1 MQIFL
6 TILVVS
12 VLALLATSRRLYALR
27 RRRPMIVLIS
37 GGWLAI
43 LAGAA
48 LGPSGA
54 ALITHRAVL
63 PMTPLLMVGLGWI
76 GLMVGLQLRRDV
88 LAALPRA
95 VKRLAVWD
103 AAVSLVVFGAIAWAG
118 LWIWVSER
126 GVGWFVGP
134 LALLAC
140 GGIGWSME
148 TRSLRA
154 RDDPGSQRLA
164 LMVRASAALG
174 AVLAVAVFGV
184 AESLGERVSA
194 TEMRIDMPEAAIRVG
209 VCVALAIAASV
220 LGRIGL
226 KLAGRTRDDQL
237 VVFLGVVALVA
248 GIGVQFRISPIFS
261 AMLVGIAIAN
271 MQGVD
276 VRQFERFILKAEHVV
291 AAMFAL
297 LAGVLLNTRIGVPEL
312 AIAMSIAAARL
323 LFKPPLFRMWAR
335 RVDRE
340 QIGSAS
346 VGIPADSGL
355 YIGPVRQSPLAIALA
370 VGFVLLEQRSE
381 LSTRLLT
388 IVAIAG
394 ILSDLIPLGTSIA
407 RHGFGRSAGG
417 TARSAHAGW
426 EGVSS

>member
-12 VLALLATSRRLYALR
+12 VLALLATSRRLYSLR
-27 RRRPMIVLIS
+27 RRRPMIVLVS

-43 LAGAA
+43 AAGVA

-54 ALITHRAVL
+54 ALIRDEAVL

-76 GLMVGLQLRRDV
+76 GLMVGLQVRRDV
-88 LAALPRA
+88 LAALPKS
-95 VKRLAVWD
+95 VKRLAAWD
-103 AAVSLVVFGAIAWAG
+103 AMFSLAVFGVIGFAG
-118 LWIWVSER
+118 LSIWVTER
-126 GVGWFVGP
+126 GPGWIAAP

-140 GGIGWSME
+140 CGIGWSME

-174 AVLAVAVFGV
+174 AVLAVGVFGV
-184 AESLGERVSA
+184 LASLGERVSA
-194 TEMRIDMPEAAIRVG
+194 TEMQIDVLGAAIRVG
-209 VCVALAIAASV
+209 ACIGLAIAASA
-220 LGRIGL
+220 LGRYGL
-226 KLAGRTRDDQL
+226 RLAGRTRDDQL

-248 GIGVQFRISPIFS
+248 GIAVQFRISPIFS
-261 AMLVGIAIAN
+261 AMLVGIVIAN
-271 MQGVD
+271 MHGLD
-276 VRQFERFILKAEHVV
+276 ARQFERFILKAEHVV
-291 AAMFAL
+291 AAVFAL
-297 LAGVLLNTRIGVPEL
+297 LAGVLLNTHIGVAEL
-312 AIAMSIAAARL
+312 AIAIAIAAARL
-323 LFKPPLFRMWAR
+323 LFKPPLFRIWAR

-340 QIGSAS
+340 QIGSVS
-346 VGIPADSGL
+346 VSIPDDSGL

-370 VGFVLLEQRSE
+370 VGFVLLEHRSE

-394 ILSDLIPLGTSIA
+394 VLSDLIPLATSIS
-407 RHGFGRSAGG
+407 RHGIGRSARGAERVGWGG
-417 TARSAHAGW
+417 APS
-426 EGVSS
+426 